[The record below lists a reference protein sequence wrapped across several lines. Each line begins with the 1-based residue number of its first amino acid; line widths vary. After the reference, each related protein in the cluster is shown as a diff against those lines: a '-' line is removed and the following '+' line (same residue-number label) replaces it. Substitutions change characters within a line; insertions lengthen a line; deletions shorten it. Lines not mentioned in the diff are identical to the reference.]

1 MKKIVLSPNPYR
13 DRGLVLTN
21 RARELLERD
30 GRETVIAPVFVDV
43 PGDSNM
49 VPLRRAA
56 EDAELIIS
64 FGGDGTFLHVARQIL
79 GMRIPLL
86 GVNVGTKGFMAGL
99 EPEDIEL
106 VRRAAAGDF
115 RESLRMML
123 DIELHR
129 ADGEVIRDC
138 ALNDAVVKSD
148 VNCINLAVRADGTEI
163 TNFAGDGVIIATP
176 TGSTAYSMSAG
187 GPIVE
192 PEAANIIITPICAH
206 IMAAKSFV
214 LAPER
219 TVTVTPERLRG
230 RRAALSVDGSEGIQ
244 LSSGDEVRAR
254 WSGNTVIMADMQVR
268 SFYDTALNKLT
279 QS

>member
-106 VRRAAAGDF
+106 VRRAAAGDY

-129 ADGEVIRDC
+129 ADGEVIYDC
-138 ALNDAVVKSD
+138 ALEHT
-148 VNCINLAVRADGTEI
+148 R
-163 TNFAGDGVIIATP
+163 P
-176 TGSTAYSMSAG
+176 
-187 GPIVE
+187 
-192 PEAANIIITPICAH
+192 
-206 IMAAKSFV
+206 
-214 LAPER
+214 R
-219 TVTVTPERLRG
+219 TRG
-230 RRAALSVDGSEGIQ
+230 RRGV
-244 LSSGDEVRAR
+244 
-254 WSGNTVIMADMQVR
+254 
-268 SFYDTALNKLT
+268 
-279 QS
+279 

>member
-1 MKKIVLSPNPYR
+1 M
-13 DRGLVLTN
+13 
-21 RARELLERD
+21 
-30 GRETVIAPVFVDV
+30 FVDV

-106 VRRAAAGDF
+106 VRRAAAGDY

-129 ADGEVIRDC
+129 ADGDVIYDC

-148 VNCINLAVRADGTEI
+148 VNCINLAVHADGTEI

-187 GPIVE
+187 GPDSGAGGREHHHNAHLRPHHGGEVLRALAGADGHGHTG
-192 PEAANIIITPICAH
+192 AAARPPRGA
-206 IMAAKSFV
+206 
-214 LAPER
+214 
-219 TVTVTPERLRG
+219 LRG
-230 RRAALSVDGSEGIQ
+230 RL
-244 LSSGDEVRAR
+244 
-254 WSGNTVIMADMQVR
+254 
-268 SFYDTALNKLT
+268 
-279 QS
+279 